1 MCHPLRNIDD
11 INKRLDIIEE
21 LNKHSGFR
29 ELFDETFLHFP
40 DLERLISRIHAGT
53 CRVKDFLLV
62 LTAFEKLMVRN
73 IVYFIVI

>member
-1 MCHPLRNIDD
+1 
-11 INKRLDIIEE
+11 LDAIEE
-21 LNKHSGFR
+21 LNKHPGFR

-62 LTAFEKLMVRN
+62 LASFEKLMVRN
-73 IVYFIVI
+73 IFYY